1 MTEPSRV
8 EPVTALFK
16 SRLSVVNLGL
26 ASFADNL
33 AAVGAE
39 VAQVDWRPP
48 AGGDAV
54 ALDALDRIANGGTDV
69 DAANKKAVD
78 ILLAAKP
85 TLIDIG
91 IAGEVIPGM
100 TPTTVLHS
108 GPPVTWERMCGP
120 MKGGVIGGLIYEG
133 LAKDRAE
140 AEALGRLGPH
150 LFRALPRPRRR
161 RPDGGHRH
169 RQDAG
174 VDLRERRLRQP
185 RLCHGQRGARQGSAL
200 RRLLR
205 RGVRRACAG
214 SRRNS
219 RPS

>member
-8 EPVTALFK
+8 GPVRALFEN
-16 SRLSVVNLGL
+16 RLSVVNLGL

-39 VAQVDWRPP
+39 VTQVDWRPP
-48 AGGDAV
+48 AGGDEV
-54 ALDALDRIANGGTDV
+54 ALDALDRIASGGTAV
-69 DAANKKAVD
+69 EAANKKAVD

-91 IAGEVIPGM
+91 VAGEVVPGM

-140 AEALGRLGPH
+140 AEALAASGRISFEPCHAHGAVGPMAGIITAKMPVWI
-150 LFRALPRPRRR
+150 FENAAFGNRA
-161 RPDGGHRH
+161 
-169 RQDAG
+169 
-174 VDLRERRLRQP
+174 
-185 RLCHGQRGARQGSAL
+185 
-200 RRLLR
+200 
-205 RGVRRACAG
+205 
-214 SRRNS
+214 
-219 RPS
+219 